1 MDKVILYKVFM
12 TYNSR
17 QIEQLSVN
25 LITDIISR
33 SNRMSPYIAIGDR
46 EPEWD
51 GFIYLQ
57 SLNQKVTGRVAVQVK
72 GKTVKRVPQKP
83 TYPVS
88 IYSLQNYKRDGGII
102 YFVVYL
108 LDGERY
114 PYYAKLAPLDLKK
127 YIHDAKGHSTTN
139 IHLKALPQDIK
150 ELEAEIQ
157 DFYVDCKRQTSFAY
171 SPILTLDNAIKRNYK
186 IKFNVSG
193 FSDKDSLFN
202 NLYKKS
208 LYLYAEI
215 ANETG
220 NVDYPIGDGSYKIFI
235 GKAIN
240 EDISINN
247 IVYFNHC
254 NCYKED
260 DFIIFLIGNCVR
272 ITLPTEESKEKTG
285 KLKFE
290 SESQLLSERINQLK
304 FLKNLIE
311 FKQFNIGNVE
321 MPIKAENIKGYSE
334 LVSEIEHLE
343 KIQMLFGSLGITT
356 DEFNLGNLSEEDW
369 GKIELLAKA
378 IVDKKA
384 VGQKHELNAITS
396 AEIANY
402 KFMLFAQKEDNG
414 KYRIYNFFDS
424 EKEILFAYDDGGK
437 KLATSM
443 FTFVFCKSDFT
454 TYNNMDYSK
463 LLPSYEGAAKYNP
476 YITDRANNDMLMA
489 LKGYDQMDKKDDR
502 LYQAIL
508 SLCDWIIK
516 YSPDKLPIHIINKY
530 QVVKRKRELTKE
542 EKKEL
547 CMLLSEVPNDN
558 DVQTAIH
565 LLLDNKTQA
574 ELYFDSMNESEKK
587 FFKSLPIYFFMNK

>member
-1 MDKVILYKVFM
+1 M

-17 QIEQLSVN
+17 QIEQQSVN
-25 LITDIISR
+25 QITDIISK
-33 SNRMSPYIAIGDR
+33 SNRMSPYISIGDR

-57 SLNQKVTGRVAVQVK
+57 SLNQKVTGRVPVQVK
-72 GKTVKRVPQKP
+72 GKTVKRIPQKP
-83 TYPVS
+83 SYPVS

-127 YIHDAKGHSTTN
+127 YIHNAKGHSTTN
-139 IHLKALPQDIK
+139 IRLKELPQEIK

-157 DFYVDCKRQTSFAY
+157 DFYVDCKRQTSFVD
-171 SPILTLDNAIKRNYK
+171 SPILTLDNAIKKNYK
-186 IKFNVSG
+186 INFKVSG
-193 FSDKDSLFN
+193 FSDKDSLFK

-220 NVDYPIGDGSYKIFI
+220 SVYYPIGDGTYKIFI

-247 IVYFNHC
+247 IVYFKHC
-254 NCYKED
+254 SCFKED
-260 DFIIFLIGNCVR
+260 DSVIFMIGDCVR
-272 ITLPTEESKEKTG
+272 ITLPTEESKQKTG
-285 KLKFE
+285 MLKFE

-304 FLKNLIE
+304 FLMNLIV
-311 FKQFNIGNVE
+311 FKHIKIGNVE
-321 MPIKAENIKGYSE
+321 IPMNAVNMKGYSE

-343 KIQMLFGSLGITT
+343 KIQMLFSSFGII
-356 DEFNLGNLSEEDW
+356 DEFNLENISEEDW
-369 GKIELLAKA
+369 GKIKLLAEA
-378 IVDKKA
+378 IVDKQA
-384 VGQKHELNAITS
+384 VRQKHELNTITS

-424 EKEILFAYDDGGK
+424 EKEMLFAYDDEGK

-454 TYNNMDYSK
+454 SYNNIDYSK

-476 YITDRANNDMLMA
+476 YITNRANNDMLMA
-489 LKGYDQMDKKDDR
+489 LKGYDQMDNKDDR

-530 QVVKRKRELTKE
+530 QVIKRKRELTKE

-547 CMLLSEVPNDN
+547 CLLLSEVPNDN

-587 FFKSLPIYFFMNK
+587 FFKSLPIYYFMHK

>member
-1 MDKVILYKVFM
+1 M

-25 LITDIISR
+25 QITDIISR
-33 SNRMSPYIAIGDR
+33 SNRMSPYVSIGDR

-57 SLNQKVTGRVAVQVK
+57 SLNQKVTGRVPVQVK
-72 GKTVKRVPQKP
+72 GKTVKRIPQKP
-83 TYPVS
+83 SYPVS
-88 IYSLQNYKRDGGII
+88 ISSLQNYKRDGGII

-108 LDGERY
+108 LDGKRY
-114 PYYAKLAPLDLKK
+114 PYYAKLAPIDLKR
-127 YIHDAKGHSTTN
+127 YIHNAKGHNTIN
-139 IHLKALPQDIK
+139 IRLKEIPLEIK

-157 DFYVDCKRQTSFAY
+157 DFYVDCKRQTSFAD
-171 SPILTLDNAIKRNYK
+171 SPILTLDNAIKKNYK
-186 IKFNVSG
+186 INFNVSG
-193 FSDKDSLFN
+193 FPDKDSLLR
-202 NLYKKS
+202 NLYKKP

-215 ANETG
+215 ANETES
-220 NVDYPIGDGSYKIFI
+220 VYYPIGNGTYRIFT

-247 IVYFNHC
+247 IVYFKHC
-254 NCYKED
+254 SCFKED
-260 DFIIFLIGNCVR
+260 DFVIFMIGDCIR
-272 ITLPTEESKEKTG
+272 IKLPTEESQQKTG

-290 SESQLLSERINQLK
+290 TESQILSERINQLK
-304 FLKNLIE
+304 FLKNLIV
-311 FKQFNIGNVE
+311 FKHIKIGDVE
-321 MPIKAENIKGYSE
+321 IPMNTINMKGYSE

-343 KIQMLFGSLGITT
+343 KIQMLFYSFGIK
-356 DEFNLGNLSEEDW
+356 DELNLENISEDDRS
-369 GKIELLAKA
+369 KIDLLAKA
-378 IVDKKA
+378 IVDKQA
-384 VGQKHELNAITS
+384 VRQKNELDVITS

-402 KFMLFAQKEDNG
+402 KFMLFAQKEDDG

-424 EKEILFAYDDGGK
+424 EKEMLFAYDDEGK

-443 FTFVFCKSDFT
+443 FTFVFCKSDFIS
-454 TYNNMDYSK
+454 YNNIDYSK

-476 YITDRANNDMLMA
+476 YITNRANNDMLMA
-489 LKGYDQMDKKDDR
+489 LKGYDQMENKDER

-530 QVVKRKRELTKE
+530 QVIKRKRELTKD

-547 CMLLSEVPNDN
+547 CSLLAELPIQN

-587 FFKSLPIYFFMNK
+587 FFKSLPIYYFMNQKSLNNG